1 MLVLHGIQLRNN
13 TLNKQCENKT
23 LKMYQKENKK
33 KSAKICK
40 SRFTTELKTSPNES
54 RYIVY

>member
-13 TLNKQCENKT
+13 TLNKQYENKT

-33 KSAKICK
+33 KKCK
-40 SRFTTELKTSPNES
+40 DMQE
-54 RYIVY
+54 YVYHRAQN